1 MLLALIFAA
10 YHGTSMSRHSCAFP
24 GKFALTTLT
33 LSFFLLPLLGATQEV
48 TPTAAQPNRSKIGE
62 VIEELRGVQRFNE
75 VSVSPDGHWIT
86 WTQVS
91 PANGGVDL
99 YLFDHTKTGAK
110 PHQVAVNGSGVW
122 QDESGVVWARDST
135 RFAFL
140 ASVDSSEQRQIFVA
154 SAPTGKAHAISK
166 LKGYITT
173 LLWSPDDK
181 QLAFLFAENG
191 GGGGPL
197 DAVPA
202 RTGVIGAEIH
212 NQCIAV
218 VSPEG
223 GTVHRESPAH
233 LNVYE
238 YDWSPDGTR
247 FTAIAAPGPAD
258 NNWWTAQLF
267 VLDRSSGRMNPIYRP
282 PADRQLAIPRWSPDS
297 KQIAFIG
304 GLMSDAGFVG
314 GDIFI
319 IDCGGG
325 EARDVTRHS
334 KNSPSWLAWQ
344 HDKALLFT
352 ASNDG
357 GSLIGTLNLATNQS
371 TTLWEGGEGLH
382 DGGNDPNFSIT
393 PNGQLSVAIR
403 SSWNQAPEVW
413 AGPIGR
419 WTQLTHANDNQQAHW
434 GKAASIIW
442 NNDGFR
448 MQGWLLYP
456 ENYNPSHPYPMVV
469 SVHGGPAGERSPA
482 WPSTHF
488 DVSVMAALGYFVFFP
503 NPRGSYGEGEAFTR
517 ANAKDFGGGDLRDIL
532 TGVDAV
538 LAKVSVDKDRVGITG
553 WSYGGYM
560 TMWTVTQTHR
570 FRAAVA
576 GAGIADWKS
585 YYGENSIDQWMIPYF
600 GNSVYNTPEVYAR
613 SSPIDFIKQVKTPT
627 LVVVGERDGE
637 CPAPQSF
644 EFWHALQ
651 TLDIPTRL
659 VVYPGEGHSFRQ
671 PKDQLDVLQQALTW
685 FDQYLKRSN

>member
-1 MLLALIFAA
+1 MSWRSRVFTHKLAL
-10 YHGTSMSRHSCAFP
+10 S
-24 GKFALTTLT
+24 TLT
-33 LSFFLLPLLGATQEV
+33 FSCFLAPLIGSAQEAS
-48 TPTAAQPNRSKIGE
+48 PGAAQPNNSKISE
-62 VIEELRGVQRFNE
+62 VIGELRGVQRFNE

-86 WTQVS
+86 WTQLS

-99 YLFDHTKTGAK
+99 YLLDRTKTGAK
-110 PHQVAVNGSGVW
+110 PRRVPANGDNGW
-122 QDESGVVWARDST
+122 EDESGVVWARDSS

-154 SAPTGKAHAISK
+154 SARTGKAHPITDV
-166 LKGYITT
+166 KGYITS

-197 DAVPA
+197 EAVPA

-212 NQCIAV
+212 NQCITL
-218 VSPEG
+218 VSPDG
-223 GTVHRESPAH
+223 GAIHQESPAH

-258 NNWWTAQLF
+258 NNWWIAQLF
-267 VLDRSSGRMNPIYRP
+267 TMDRGSGQMSAIYRP
-282 PADRQLAIPRWSPDS
+282 PVDRQLAIPRWSPDG

-314 GDIFI
+314 GDIFV
-319 IDCGGG
+319 IDSGGG
-325 EARDVTRHS
+325 APRDVTPDS
-334 KNSPSWLAWQ
+334 KNSPSWFAWQ
-344 HDKALLFT
+344 RDNTLLFT
-352 ASNDG
+352 ASQDG
-357 GSLIGTLNLATNQS
+357 GSLIGKLNLATKQS
-371 TTLWEGGEGLH
+371 TTLWKGGEGLH
-382 DGGNDPNFSIT
+382 DGGNYPNFSIT
-393 PNGQLSVAIR
+393 PDGQLSVAIR
-403 SSWNQAPEVW
+403 TSWNQAPEVW
-413 AGPIGR
+413 AGPIGH
-419 WTQLTHANDNQQAHW
+419 WNQLTHANDKQQAHW
-434 GKAASIIW
+434 GKTASILW

-448 MQGWLLYP
+448 VQGWLLFP
-456 ENYNPSHPYPMVV
+456 ENYNPSQRYPMVV
-469 SVHGGPAGERSPA
+469 SVHGGPAGEHSPA

-503 NPRGSYGEGEAFTR
+503 NPRGSYGEGEAFTH
-517 ANAKDFGGGDLRDIL
+517 ANVKDFGGGDLRDIL

-538 LAKVSVDKDRVGITG
+538 LEKASVDKDRIGITG

-560 TMWTVTQTHR
+560 TMWAVTQTHR

-644 EFWHALQ
+644 EFWHALR
-651 TLDIPTRL
+651 TLDVPTRL

-685 FDQYLKRSN
+685 FNQYLKSSS